1 MIELGGPDIGAIASL
16 VVISFCSFVAG
27 VVFRKWPE
35 KVQAYTETL
44 DGSAWILG
52 PDVHRAQIGRSGV
65 LLVALSFAALVAAGY
80 LL

>member
-1 MIELGGPDIGAIASL
+1 MAPTRMIDPATLRLAAVVASSEDAI
-16 VVISFCSFVAG
+16 I
-27 VVFRKWPE
+27 
-35 KVQAYTETL
+35 TETL